1 MAASRD
7 TPRTDIS
14 CSFAIATICDC
25 AWTSVRADVRPSS
38 LPATDGVPEDATST
52 RTVSSGGYLPARQAR
67 WRGVNCA
74 VGVGGTLRSHAVR
87 AAAERGQWSW
97 AQADFRQGAA
107 STCSAT
113 RSSWLTALKTVDRCS
128 DLPAVRTEWAR
139 TVQRFAGLWHAD
151 LADASQIAR
160 LRRNVFFAAWVLAVS
175 ATVGT
180 ALTDSAA
187 SHQLR
192 LVQYG
197 SLLVEA
203 VMGLATVLWG
213 ARMGDFAFS
222 LLLYAGLAMA
232 ALGVTA
238 HSHPGDLAR
247 TGMLFVPNM
256 IMGAIF
262 LEGRR
267 WVTCHAG
274 LVTVILVVLSGLNPE
289 AGNIVFD
296 LSTTAT
302 GLVTVAVSV
311 RILRDLAVRAVVDAR
326 RGEVTDPLTGLL
338 NRRGME
344 RVVDDYWRDHAR
356 VDTPVLALMV
366 DVDHFKAINDTQG
379 HAGGDEVLRRLGGLL
394 ASSVRG
400 HDFAVRMGGEEF
412 LILCEAPP
420 GQGQRIAERLRRTV
434 EEELSPVTVSIG
446 VHEVCPQA
454 TDVLPDAVWS
464 AVQVADRSLYEAKRR
479 GRNCVALALEGPETP
494 L

>member
-1 MAASRD
+1 VVLA
-7 TPRTDIS
+7 
-14 CSFAIATICDC
+14 
-25 AWTSVRADVRPSS
+25 
-38 LPATDGVPEDATST
+38 
-52 RTVSSGGYLPARQAR
+52 
-67 WRGVNCA
+67 
-74 VGVGGTLRSHAVR
+74 
-87 AAAERGQWSW
+87 
-97 AQADFRQGAA
+97 
-107 STCSAT
+107 
-113 RSSWLTALKTVDRCS
+113 LTAFKIVDRRS
-128 DLPAVRTEWAR
+128 DLPEVSAEWAR
-139 TVQRFAGLWHAD
+139 TVRRFAGLWHAD

-175 ATVGT
+175 ATIGT
-180 ALTDSAA
+180 ALTDADA
-187 SHQLR
+187 SQQLR
-192 LVQYG
+192 LIQYG

-203 VMGLATVLWG
+203 VMGLAIVLWG

-222 LLLYAGLAMA
+222 LLLYAGLVMA

-238 HSHPGDLAR
+238 HSHPGDVAR
-247 TGMLFVPNM
+247 MGMLFVPNL

-262 LEGRR
+262 LAGRR
-267 WVTCHAG
+267 WVACHLG
-274 LVTVILVVLSGLNPE
+274 LVTLILVVLSGLNPE

-311 RILRDLAVRAVVDAR
+311 RILRDLALRAIVDAR

-344 RVVDDYWRDHAR
+344 RLVDDYWRDHAR
-356 VDTPVLALMV
+356 VDTPLLALMV

-379 HAGGDEVLRRLGGLL
+379 HAGGEEVLRRLGGLL
-394 ASSVRG
+394 AASVRG
-400 HDFAVRMGGEEF
+400 RDLAVRMGGEEF

-446 VHEVCPQA
+446 VHEVSPQA

-479 GRNCVALALEGPETP
+479 GRNCVAHALEGVGN
-494 L
+494 